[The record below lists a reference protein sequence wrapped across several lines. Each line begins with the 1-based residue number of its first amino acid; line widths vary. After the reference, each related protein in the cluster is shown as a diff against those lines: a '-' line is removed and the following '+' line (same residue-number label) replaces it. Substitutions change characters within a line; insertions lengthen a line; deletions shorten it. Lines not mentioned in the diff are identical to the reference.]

1 LQAAFSFLGEAMH
14 RKKKA
19 EETALRE
26 NLLTNTNAIQQTPE
40 EKLISD
46 RNQKF
51 IQQADSGTDVGS
63 IDMLKPFLDLYNRAS
78 ADQQN
83 QRTSTGILN
92 LAQKSAN
99 PNQAA
104 AYNAY
109 LNSKRQQDAA
119 GQLENAYNAADAQAT
134 GNLFNL
140 AQLAN
145 SRNLG
150 KAGASA
156 QAYNTYMQ
164 NKGPSLFDKIM
175 GIGKLVIGG
184 AQAYTSG
191 GGKF

>member
-104 AYNAY
+104 AYNA
-109 LNSKRQQDAA
+109 
-119 GQLENAYNAADAQAT
+119 ADAQAT